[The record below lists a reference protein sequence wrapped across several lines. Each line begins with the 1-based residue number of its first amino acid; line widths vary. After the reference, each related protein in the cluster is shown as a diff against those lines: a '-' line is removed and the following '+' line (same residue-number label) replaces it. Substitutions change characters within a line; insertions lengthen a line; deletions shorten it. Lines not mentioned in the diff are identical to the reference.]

1 MRNIITL
8 ASVLAILAVSCGK
21 NSDGQPPFGSVIRV
35 SPDVSAMTRG
45 YHVDAGTIQDF
56 DLMVRNRNNS
66 RYSYTNTRF
75 TPNETEWTPES
86 TMLWESQNAV
96 VDFLAVSPSIS
107 TKQISLDNIGSG
119 DATIFEFEVE
129 SNQTNES
136 RKSDL
141 LTYYGYGCSL
151 SGENNTTKI
160 DTDDAGKMLIN
171 FSHALCLFQVELN
184 LGTEFNHNGIPEK
197 CPITNLTVGGTVLE
211 GEYIWNQDNYL
222 LNPSNVPLNWF
233 MAKTKAGVTSSKIMA
248 YPISWTPAKD
258 KTKRSQAVFEFIFI
272 PQVVT
277 HMRIDFILNGKPY
290 TYTHGGNIEALKGGI
305 SLVLPLTVGKDE
317 VLLDGDITAN
327 PWTDGGSKD
336 IETD

>member
-21 NSDGQPPFGSVIRV
+21 TTDEQPPFDNVVRV

-56 DLMVRNRNNS
+56 DLMVRNHHNS

-75 TPNETEWTPES
+75 TPNSNRTEWTPES
-86 TMLWESQNAV
+86 MMLWESQNAV

-107 TKQISLDNIGSG
+107 TKGISLDNVGTDGS
-119 DATIFEFEVE
+119 TIFEFEVE
-129 SNQTNES
+129 SNQTKES

-160 DTDDAGKMLIN
+160 DTDDAGKMRIN

-184 LGTEFNHNGIPEK
+184 LGTEFNHNGIPED
-197 CPITNLTVGGTVLE
+197 CPITNLTVDGTVLE
-211 GEYIWNQDNYL
+211 GKYVWNLETYAQG
-222 LNPSNVPLNWF
+222 F
-233 MAKTKAGVTSSKIMA
+233 RAEAKAGVTPSKIMA
-248 YPISWTPAKD
+248 YPIKWEPANNE
-258 KTKRSQAVFEFIFI
+258 TKRSQAVFECILI
-272 PQVVT
+272 PQLVT

-290 TYTHGGNIEALKGGI
+290 TYTHGGDINPSYGGI
-305 SLVLPLTVGKDE
+305 SMLLPLTVGKDE
-317 VLLDGDITAN
+317 VILGGEITAS
-327 PWTDGGSKD
+327 PWVDGGSKD